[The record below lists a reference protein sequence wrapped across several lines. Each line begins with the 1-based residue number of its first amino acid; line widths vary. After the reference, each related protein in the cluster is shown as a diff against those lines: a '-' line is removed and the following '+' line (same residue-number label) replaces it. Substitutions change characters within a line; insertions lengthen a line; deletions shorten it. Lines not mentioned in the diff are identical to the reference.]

1 MPLRS
6 GRDYPCNSLSDSDPL
21 TSVANLF
28 KMTTVAKLDVAERCL
43 IKFDGDKGKLREFID
58 NCEIALSIV
67 SDADKI
73 VLFQL
78 ILTKL
83 TGRAKLLSQNREF
96 LDWQAL
102 KAHLENTYS
111 EKRSQAQWEL
121 ELHSCKQGRT
131 ETVSSYANRV
141 EKCMVKLISSLDS
154 DLTKAETQAC
164 EKLLRKQSM
173 NVFISGLNDS
183 LITLVKSQKPK
194 TLEEAFDLA
203 IAEERDYISRQE
215 TNKFYNANNKNN
227 SKLCFT
233 CNKYGHL
240 SKDCRNKN
248 TFNFSTNQDQRR
260 NFNIKTERLNPIQT
274 SRNNDQNSYYNVQC
288 RYCKKLGHTIE
299 NCRKRMYNNSRSS
312 NNNSNPNSNSNR
324 NQSSLN
330 SQQTPSTSGY
340 RSQTNQ
346 TRSN

>member
-6 GRDYPCNSLSDSDPL
+6 GREYPYNSSSDSDPL

-28 KMTTVAKLDVAERCL
+28 EMATVAKLDVAERCL

-96 LDWQAL
+96 LNWQAL

-121 ELHSCKQGRT
+121 ELHSCRQGRT

-154 DLTKAETQAC
+154 DLTRAEVQAC
-164 EKLLRKQSM
+164 EKLLRKQAM
-173 NVFISGLNDS
+173 NVFISGLNDP
-183 LITLVKSQKPK
+183 LITLVKSQKSK

-203 IAEERDYISRQE
+203 IAEERDHISRQE

-233 CNKYGHL
+233 CNKHGHL

-248 TFNFSTNQDQRR
+248 TFNFSTNPNR
-260 NFNIKTERLNPIQT
+260 NLNIKTERLNPVQA
-274 SRNNDQNSYYNVQC
+274 SRSDNQNSYCNVQC
-288 RYCKKLGHTIE
+288 RYCKKFGHTIE

-312 NNNSNPNSNSNR
+312 NSNSNPNPNR

-346 TRSN
+346 IRSN